1 MTVQCLSPDAKVILV
16 QLYSNNWPIKDLSC
30 YFQVS
35 PRTVRRVLAEANMI
49 MPSERIDAEIAKI
62 KRIMKKYGI
71 TVDTLDATLSIL
83 KGSKHAN

>member
-1 MTVQCLSPDAKVILV
+1 MTVQCLSPDEKVNLV
-16 QLYSNNWPIKDLSC
+16 QLYNNNWSIKDISC

-49 MPSERIDAEIAKI
+49 MPTERVDAEITKI

-83 KGSKHAN
+83 KGTKHAN

>member
-1 MTVQCLSPDAKVILV
+1 MTVQCISPENKVSLV
-16 QLYSNNWPIKDLSC
+16 QLYSNNWPIKDLSY

-83 KGSKHAN
+83 KGTKHAN